1 MNRIIK
7 NIFNCGETLRKKIT
21 SLLNSFI
28 IIWGCTSAHA
38 AKPHAW
44 QMGLQ
49 ESASPIMDKIH
60 DLHNLLMVIISA
72 IAVGITA
79 LLIFVVF
86 RFRASKNPVPSKRSH
101 NTLLEIIWTLIPVC
115 ILAVIAVPSFKLMY
129 FADQPVKADVTVK
142 VTGHQWYWSYEFP
155 DQGINFDSYMIKDEE
170 LKPGQLRLLEVDNP
184 LILPTDTI
192 VRILVTS
199 ADVLHSW
206 AVPSM
211 GLKQDSVPGRTREI
225 WVKIKR
231 EGVYYGQCSELCGM
245 QHGFMPI
252 SIHAVPKDKFND
264 WLSENKKQEEPA
276 KIVPAVHTVMG
287 KDEARKG

>member
-1 MNRIIK
+1 
-7 NIFNCGETLRKKIT
+7 
-21 SLLNSFI
+21 
-28 IIWGCTSAHA
+28 
-38 AKPHAW
+38 
-44 QMGLQ
+44 MGLQ

-72 IAVGITA
+72 IAVVITA
-79 LLIFVVF
+79 LLVFVVL

-184 LILPTDTI
+184 LILPIDTM

-252 SIHAVPKDKFND
+252 SIHAVQKDKFNE
-264 WLSENKKQEEPA
+264 WLSKNKKQEEPA
-276 KIVPAVHTVMG
+276 KIVPAVLTVMG
-287 KDEARKG
+287 KDETRKG

>member
-1 MNRIIK
+1 M
-7 NIFNCGETLRKKIT
+7 RKKIT
-21 SLLNSFI
+21 SLLNAFI
-28 IIWGCTSAHA
+28 ILWSGTSAYA
-38 AKPHAW
+38 AKPQPW

-49 ESASPIMDKIH
+49 ESASTIMDKIH
-60 DLHNLLMVIISA
+60 DLHYLLMVIVSSIA
-72 IAVGITA
+72 IGVTA
-79 LLIFVVF
+79 LLAFVVF

-101 NTLLEIIWTLIPVC
+101 NTILEIIWTLIPVC

-129 FADQPVKADVTVK
+129 YADQPVKADVTVK

-155 DQGINFDSYMIKDEE
+155 DQGINFDSYMIKDED

-184 LILPTDTI
+184 LMLPTDTV

-252 SIHAVPKDKFND
+252 AIHALPREEFNE
-264 WLSENKKQEEPA
+264 WLNKNKKQEEPP
-276 KIVPAVHTVMG
+276 KTMPAVLTVTG
-287 KDEARKG
+287 NDETRKG